1 MAVEA
6 FRKTFQIED
15 LKIEKIGSWIISLR
29 PQQITLGSLV
39 LSLDRKC
46 PHLGEITENEG
57 KELSQAFKVV
67 EGLLEVSFKPNKI
80 NYLALMMVDHQV
92 HFHVIP
98 RYNDMR
104 TFKEMEFKDKDWPKP
119 PVLSNSINL
128 THDELTSIK
137 EFMSSAV

>member
-1 MAVEA
+1 MEE

-39 LSLDRKC
+39 LPLNRKC
-46 PHLGEITENEG
+46 PHLGEITEKEE
-57 KELSQAFKVV
+57 KELSQAFKVL
-67 EGLLEVSFKPNKI
+67 EELLEVSFKPNKI
-80 NYLALMMVDHQV
+80 NYLGLMMVDHQV

-98 RYNDMR
+98 RYDDLR

-119 PVLSNSINL
+119 PVMSNVVNL

-137 EFMSSAV
+137 EFMSLAL